1 MSEGT
6 KLTGCGSA
14 DCEAGQEVSCTTP
27 AMSDVIRQ
35 RIISAGASYLC
46 NDNISEYVSEQEK
59 GLLLDEVSSK
69 MEQVLRSL
77 VIDVDNCHNTNGTAR
92 RVAKMWLQ
100 ELYSGR
106 YDPAPPVTSF
116 PNVNYDELYIAG
128 PITLRSSCA
137 HHQMPIFG
145 KVYVGVYPGKKVIGL
160 SKFNRI
166 VDWYASRPS
175 IQEELTIQIA
185 DELER
190 VTEAE
195 GLAVIIRANH
205 GCVTMRGVQEA
216 CSDMTT
222 SVMRGIFKEDHSIK
236 QEFITLV
243 GQMQ

>member
-1 MSEGT
+1 MSEET
-6 KLTGCGSA
+6 KLTGGS
-14 DCEAGQEVSCTTP
+14 EYSNAGQEVAVSNTAISTI
-27 AMSDVIRQ
+27 IRN
-35 RIISAGASYLC
+35 RIKEAGAGFLC
-46 NDNISEYVSEQEK
+46 NDNISDFIHEHEK
-59 GLLLDEVSSK
+59 SLLLDEVSSK
-69 MEQVLRSL
+69 MDDVLRSL
-77 VIDVDNCHNTNGTAR
+77 VIDVDTCHNTSGTAR

-100 ELYSGR
+100 ELYAGR
-106 YDPAPPVTSF
+106 YNAAPPVTSF

-145 KVYVGVYPGKKVIGL
+145 KVYVGVYPGKRVIGL

-166 VDWYASRPS
+166 VDWFASRPS
-175 IQEELTIQIA
+175 IQEELTVQIA
-185 DELER
+185 DELEKI
-190 VTEAE
+190 TEAE
-195 GLAVIIRANH
+195 GLAIIIRANH

-236 QEFITLV
+236 QEFISLV